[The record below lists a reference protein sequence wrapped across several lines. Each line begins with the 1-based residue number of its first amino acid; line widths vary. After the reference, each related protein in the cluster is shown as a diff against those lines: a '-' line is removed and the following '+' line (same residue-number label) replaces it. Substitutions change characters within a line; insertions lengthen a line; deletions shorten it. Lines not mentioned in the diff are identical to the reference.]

1 MSAGFSVEG
10 LTAPFCV
17 FSGNALEAL
26 RGFPANVNV
35 VAALALA
42 LAGIGAERT
51 QVEIWADPSLTK
63 NIHSI
68 QVDSDAAKFSME
80 IENIPSENPKTS
92 RIVVQSVL
100 ALLRKLNAPM
110 RIGS

>member
-1 MSAGFSVEG
+1 M
-10 LTAPFCV
+10 
-17 FSGNALEAL
+17 FSGNALEAV

-42 LAGIGAERT
+42 AIGAERT

-92 RIVVQSVL
+92 GIVVQSVL

>member
-17 FSGNALEAL
+17 FSGNALEAV

-35 VAALALA
+35 VAALA